1 MFNLRGLRFFVSV
14 LRILTY
20 SFLLFAYVGGTY
32 SAVVVVPLLR
42 SSSGVISHPS
52 GRYLRQRVPQWG
64 TVRRK
69 TATLVAVVVVVPL
82 LRSSSG
88 VISHPSGRYLRQR
101 VPQWGIVRRK
111 TATLVAVVQ
120 PLLHR

>member
-1 MFNLRGLRFFVSV
+1 MADVQSAWIAFFRF
-14 LRILTY
+14 
-20 SFLLFAYVGGTY
+20 
-32 SAVVVVPLLR
+32 R
-42 SSSGVISHPS
+42 SSYTHLFVLVV
-52 GRYLRQRVPQWG
+52 RLRRWYS
-64 TVRRK
+64 T
-69 TATLVAVVVVVPL
+69 VVVVPL

-120 PLLHR
+120 PLLPIGSSCVRRKTATLVAVFRALLHR